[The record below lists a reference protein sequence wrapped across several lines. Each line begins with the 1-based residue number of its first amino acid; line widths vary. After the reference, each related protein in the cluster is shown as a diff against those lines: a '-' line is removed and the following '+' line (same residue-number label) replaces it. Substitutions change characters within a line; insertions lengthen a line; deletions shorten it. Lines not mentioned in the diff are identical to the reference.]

1 MFELI
6 KQKTPSLTSI
16 VGTLVAIL
24 VVLGVYG
31 AWQFVWPS
39 ISINKLGTEN
49 LSGIL
54 VYSGVLKAE
63 EKVIPKTYS
72 LTLTDNAMKVE
83 NQSDRFRVFSSS
95 AVEFATSSNS
105 KEFFFMAL
113 ANDRS
118 SGTSTL
124 VKRVVHAIFPDTL
137 EVVAQGAPEQYGT
150 VSWSPNLKMLARS
163 VVVENLVGLAMVS
176 TLNWKVLLTDE
187 SGKVQLEIPDAA
199 NPVWMPNSN
208 LLLYLRSDGI
218 YAYDTSIG
226 AEQRVITFLDE
237 DEQPFSAVVGI
248 MFEVS
253 PDGHKLVLTS
263 SGTGNI
269 SVYEV
274 SATMDVTKLYSRE
287 NKSVNYSWPVV
298 APDGMSYAVI
308 TRDVTDGTLANPRI
322 EFYPISDEKQ
332 AMITTYPLNE
342 FNPSQIYLDDWI
354 SN

>member
-1 MFELI
+1 MFESI
-6 KQKTPSLTSI
+6 KQKTPSLTSV

-24 VVLGVYG
+24 VVLGAYG
-31 AWQFVWPS
+31 AWQFLWPS
-39 ISINKLGTEN
+39 ISVNKLGTEN

-72 LTLTDNAMKVE
+72 LTLTDSAMKVE
-83 NQSDRFRVFSSS
+83 NQSERFRFFSSS

-124 VKRVVHAIFPDTL
+124 VKRVMHAIFPDTL
-137 EVVAQGAPEQYGT
+137 EVVAQIAPEQYGT

-163 VVVENLVGLAMVS
+163 VVGEKLSGPEKVS
-176 TLNWKVLLTDE
+176 TLNWKVLLTNE
-187 SGKVQLEIPDAA
+187 SGEVQLEIPDAA

-226 AEQRVITFLDE
+226 AEQRIINFSDQNG
-237 DEQPFSAVVGI
+237 QPFSAIVGI

-263 SGTGNI
+263 AGLGNI
-269 SVYEV
+269 SVYDV
-274 SATMDVTKLYSRE
+274 SATMDVTKLYARE
-287 NKSVNYSWPVV
+287 NKSVNYSWPVI

-308 TRDVTDGTLANPRI
+308 ARDIVDGTLTNPRI
-322 EFYPISDEKQ
+322 EFYPIGDERQ
-332 AMITTYPLNE
+332 AMIATHSLNE
-342 FNPSQIYLDDWI
+342 FNPSYIYLDDWI